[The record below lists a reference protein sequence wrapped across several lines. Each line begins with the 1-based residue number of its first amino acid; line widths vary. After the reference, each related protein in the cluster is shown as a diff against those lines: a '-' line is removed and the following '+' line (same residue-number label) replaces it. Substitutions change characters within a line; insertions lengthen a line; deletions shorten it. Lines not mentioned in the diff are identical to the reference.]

1 MKRDLSLLSIL
12 HYLNGAFIC
21 LSGFAAFLLIGLGV
35 FLSSDFVADQ
45 SGGDA
50 APGWIGVLFQ
60 TFGWVFLLVVEA
72 WGLLNIASGYWI
84 SRRRNRAAS
93 QVIAAFNCLN
103 FPLGMAL
110 GIYTLISLNDH
121 QVRQE
126 YGGERHR
133 FAYS

>member
-21 LSGFAAFLLIGLGV
+21 FTGLAAFLFIGLGV

-50 APGWIGVLFQ
+50 VPGWIGVLFQ
-60 TFGWVFLLVVEA
+60 TFGWVFLLIVEG
-72 WGLLNIASGYWI
+72 WGLLNILSGYWI

-93 QVIAAFNCLN
+93 QVIAALNCLN
-103 FPLGMAL
+103 FPFGMAL
-110 GIYTLISLNDH
+110 GIYTLVSLSDD

-133 FAYS
+133 FAY